1 MKKVLSLAL
10 AASALLLADGSDA
23 DALKTHTELSYVQTQ
38 GNTDTNA
45 FSVDFSANKN
55 WGAHKAKFD
64 IDMLYGSENQVES
77 KNKVIAEFNY
87 DYQFAEQFAINYLA
101 GYKRDRFS
109 GFEYQFYT
117 GPGIK
122 YIVLSSD
129 AHKLDFQA
137 NVLYSADEGMDKYYD
152 GVSGDEIKYPYP
164 DGTSGAT
171 KEDGKSDDY
180 TGYVAKANYSWQIME
195 NLKFLQEASYRGD
208 FEESERYFVNSKT
221 AFESK
226 ISDFFSMGISYKV
239 DYTNLPPEGKE
250 YSDRTFMTSLIID
263 Y

>member
-23 DALKTHTELSYVQTQ
+23 DVLKTHTELSYVQTQ

-45 FSVDFSANKN
+45 FSLDFAANKN
-55 WGAHKAKFD
+55 WGAHKTKLDFD
-64 IDMLYGSENQVES
+64 ALYGTDGGIES
-77 KNKVIAEFNY
+77 KNKIVGEFNY
-87 DYQFAEQFAINYLA
+87 DYQFSDHLALNYLA

-109 GFEYQFYT
+109 GFEYQLYT
-117 GPGIK
+117 GPGLK
-122 YIVLSSD
+122 YIALNSD

-137 NVLYSADEGMDKYYD
+137 NVLYSSDESMDKYYD
-152 GVSGDEIKYPYP
+152 TTSGDEIKYPYP
-164 DGTSGAT
+164 DGRAGAT
-171 KEDGKSDDY
+171 KVDGESDDY
-180 TGYVAKANYSWQIME
+180 TGYVAKANYSWQVME

-208 FEESERYFVNSKT
+208 FEESERYFVYSKT

-239 DYTNLPPEGKE
+239 DYTNLPPVGNE